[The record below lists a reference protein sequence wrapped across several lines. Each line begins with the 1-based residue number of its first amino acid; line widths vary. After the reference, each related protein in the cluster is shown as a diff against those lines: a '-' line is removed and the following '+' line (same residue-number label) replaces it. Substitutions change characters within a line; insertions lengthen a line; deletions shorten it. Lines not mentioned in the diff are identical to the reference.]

1 LEEVPA
7 GGKEGTEKGGRQVR
21 GLLLRVEVEFVLN
34 GFTLS
39 SSFSVQVY
47 DWKETCSSLGVTELV
62 PPRRQRLVELTPPS
76 LRRVDGFDRNDSYL
90 LLLPTTTISFFG
102 EEMPSS
108 LPSIAPLPHPTVSTL
123 RSSTIITSLPQA
135 LTELVQNALD
145 AQARHIVVY
154 LELER
159 WGLRVEDDGTGLRKE
174 AVEAIG
180 SGERYGQ
187 SDKGEGR
194 KEEDVELDERSSPFS
209 PPPRPPSSSL
219 NFAGTSKTSTHS
231 SPALQST
238 FGFRGEGVFALS
250 SSTTSTSPPS
260 SRV

>member
-1 LEEVPA
+1 M
-7 GGKEGTEKGGRQVR
+7 
-21 GLLLRVEVEFVLN
+21 
-34 GFTLS
+34 S
-39 SSFSVQVY
+39 
-47 DWKETCSSLGVTELV
+47 
-62 PPRRQRLVELTPPS
+62 
-76 LRRVDGFDRNDSYL
+76 
-90 LLLPTTTISFFG
+90 
-102 EEMPSS
+102 SS

-154 LELER
+154 LDLER
-159 WGLRVEDDGTGLRKE
+159 WGLRVEDDGTGMRKE

-187 SDKGEGR
+187 FDKGEGR

-219 NFAGTSKTSTHS
+219 KLCRDLQDIYSLISSSSVDFRIQRRRCVRAFVFHHLHLSSLVASLS
-231 SPALQST
+231 SPFYLPAP
-238 FGFRGEGVFALS
+238 FRPLRLS
-250 SSTTSTSPPS
+250 PRFTSFYSLPGNLLLHQGLAYF
-260 SRV
+260 VV